1 MTASHFSIA
10 SRRGSGHRG
19 RGRYATERG
28 SSLVIVMI
36 MLSVIFAI
44 GVISA
49 RLSLFSER
57 SARNDRDR
65 QIAFQS
71 AEAALLDAELDTMGP
86 NSYVGKRV
94 CNFLPKQNTNA
105 FAPGCGTG
113 TNAGLCSSLTTQG
126 EAWRDVK
133 SNYGSETGTGST
145 NQTVEYG
152 QFTGK
157 TLPNGSSGLTAKL
170 PRYTIE
176 LISASVFDETKAPV
190 GVDDAYLVTAM
201 GFGARAETRVMLQAL
216 IYKPAH
222 KPNSGC

>member
-1 MTASHFSIA
+1 M
-10 SRRGSGHRG
+10 
-19 RGRYATERG
+19 
-28 SSLVIVMI
+28 IVMI

-86 NSYVGKRV
+86 NSHAGKRV
-94 CNFLPKQNTNA
+94 CSFLPKQNTNA

-133 SNYGSETGTGST
+133 SNYASETGTGST

-157 TLPNGSSGLTAKL
+157 TLPSGSSGLPAKL

-176 LISASVFDETKAPV
+176 LISASVFDENKAPV

-201 GFGARAETRVMLQAL
+201 GFGVRTETRVMLQAL

>member
-1 MTASHFSIA
+1 MSAGLRIPAVGEAALHRTRMT
-10 SRRGSGHRG
+10 
-19 RGRYATERG
+19 G
-28 SSLVIVMI
+28 SSLIVVMI
-36 MLSVIFAI
+36 MLTVISAI

-49 RLSLFSER
+49 RLALFSER
-57 SARNDRDR
+57 SARNDRDQ

-86 NSYVGKRV
+86 NSSLNKRV
-94 CNFLPKQNTNA
+94 CKFLPMQNGSE
-105 FAPGCGTG
+105 FVPGCGTG
-113 TNAGLCSSLTTQG
+113 TKAGLCASLTTQG
-126 EAWRDVK
+126 EAWKDVK
-133 SNYGSETGTGST
+133 PLYSSETGQSSS

-152 QFTGK
+152 QFTGQ
-157 TLPNGSSGLTAKL
+157 TLPNGSVGLSAKP

-176 LISASVFDETKAPV
+176 RVSATVFDQSKKSA

-201 GFGARAETRVMLQAL
+201 GFGMRPETRVMLQTL